1 MNAIYHIAYLIKFF
15 VNKIE
20 FFIKKTDLLKK
31 KVRYI
36 IITKFYHKTIL
47 KTIPT

>member
-1 MNAIYHIAYLIKFF
+1 MNTIYHIVCLIKFF

-31 KVRYI
+31 R
-36 IITKFYHKTIL
+36 
-47 KTIPT
+47 